1 MTFKLLESFEGL
13 LDREVIATDL
23 EKKNADLLTS
33 FASDLKDVL
42 DLFHTYKDKPVVARN
57 SAPHS
62 GAAAWVRGLKVSGW
76 MGIALT
82 T

>member
-33 FASDLKDVL
+33 FASDLKDVF

-62 GAAAWVRGLKVSGW
+62 GAAAWVRGLKVNG
-76 MGIALT
+76 
-82 T
+82 